1 MPNLTLGAPIVAALR
16 KHTQAFL
23 DCHLMVSR
31 PEQWVD
37 DFANAGADGY
47 TFHVEATGAC
57 AAGAARCG
65 ARRPSRPRR
74 SGGQL
79 LVRSCAPA
87 PRAPA
92 PRAPAPTPARA
103 DDAAGLIERIRA
115 RGMKVGVALK
125 PGTPVDAVLPLVGAV
140 DMVLVMT
147 VEPGF
152 GGQSFMPA
160 MMAKVAALRRAH
172 PALHIQVDG
181 GLGPKNI
188 TAAAAAGAC
197 EGGGWEGEGE
207 WEGGGTFP
215 GLVLHAR
222 PQQSP
227 HRRTSIHA
235 CPRLTSWPRPRPIP
249 APLHARR
256 RQCDRGGHVHL
267 WCTRAPGGHRAAAR
281 GGGGVRGPGA
291 RG

>member
-1 MPNLTLGAPIVAALR
+1 MQDGHFVPNLTLGAPIVAALR

-79 LVRSCAPA
+79 LVRPC
-87 PRAPA
+87 APA

-188 TAAAAAGAC
+188 AAAAAAGAC
-197 EGGGWEGEGE
+197 EGGGAGE
-207 WEGGGTFP
+207 GGTFP
-215 GLVLHAR
+215 GLVLPLSTFAAPSHQHAR
-222 PQQSP
+222 VPPPHLLPGPAPVPSP
-227 HRRTSIHA
+227 PASPPGANVIVAGTSIFGA
-235 CPRLTSWPRPRPIP
+235 P
-249 APLHARR
+249 APREAIAQL
-256 RQCDRGGHVHL
+256 
-267 WCTRAPGGHRAAAR
+267 RAAVAACAGR
-281 GGGGVRGPGA
+281 EPVVD
-291 RG
+291 